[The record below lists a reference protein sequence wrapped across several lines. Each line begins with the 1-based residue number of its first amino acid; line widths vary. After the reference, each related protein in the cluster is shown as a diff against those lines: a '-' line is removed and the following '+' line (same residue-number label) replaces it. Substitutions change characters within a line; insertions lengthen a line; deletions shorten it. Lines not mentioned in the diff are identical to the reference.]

1 MNNTVLL
8 AQCRIRA
15 VSKHGQCRLL
25 PWDLCLVHKNCHQ
38 LWWVG
43 QWYHLGV
50 PLVTPPS
57 PNSGRPSGLETS
69 KPHGGQGS
77 ANLSLACGICRCACG
92 HLVRFPARGTEEP
105 KVDGSGRQ
113 GARPL
118 GTAGVAAL
126 RKGTDQMGKGRAC
139 SVPPAR
145 SAGHNYLSV

>member
-1 MNNTVLL
+1 MGSVGSCPGTSAWYTRIVTNYGGWANGITWESLL
-8 AQCRIRA
+8 
-15 VSKHGQCRLL
+15 S
-25 PWDLCLVHKNCHQ
+25 
-38 LWWVG
+38 
-43 QWYHLGV
+43 
-50 PLVTPPS
+50 PPQS